1 MNSFYKVLIV
11 DDESILR
18 NGLKHLCNW
27 EDEGF
32 KLIGEAANGKEALEI
47 IKDKEPNI
55 VITDLIMP
63 EMDGIELAKIIKRD
77 YPKVKV
83 LVLSNISEFE
93 YVKGSFKYGIHD
105 YLLKTEASPESML
118 PILKSMTKEI
128 DESYLNQNQYN
139 EEKVLEDSIVDLILG
154 KEVDKDS
161 LEKLLEYFSLEN
173 YYLVVSEIYQE
184 EENYLSL
191 ENVKKE
197 IKSKV
202 TEALGDYIKI
212 VIFIKNKIVIIVN
225 YDKYKQVKVLRDIE
239 NATKVLF
246 ESYDISPFTLS
257 EGRSIKNNLHYSY
270 EEALNLKNK
279 LIYFDKYLITKNDI
293 KERSI
298 KIKFDY
304 DSFNSFIGR
313 LDFNECINMI
323 KKYLYIIK
331 ENTYMEEY
339 ALKKFCQNLIY
350 NALSSLENYDSELIN
365 ISKKKIILFKKID
378 ISRSFDEIMN
388 IVIDTFNY
396 IDNLSQN
403 SLDSKNN
410 SYIIKIVK
418 EYVDKNYKYE
428 ISVATISKDLN
439 INYNY
444 LSYCFKN
451 ETNEN
456 LSSYISR
463 IRVEK
468 AKIYLE
474 DFKIPIADISEMVGF
489 SEHNYFSKIFKK
501 YTSFTPTEYRRMVKI
516 NDKKR

>member
-1 MNSFYKVLIV
+1 MKSFYKVLIV

-32 KLIGEAANGKEALEI
+32 KLIGEASNGKEALEI
-47 IKDKEPNI
+47 IEEKEPNI

-63 EMDGIELAKIIKRD
+63 GIDGIELSRIIKNK
-77 YPKVKV
+77 YPRIKV
-83 LVLSNISEFE
+83 LVLSNVSEFD
-93 YVKGSFKYGIHD
+93 YVKESFKYGIHD

-118 PILKSMTKEI
+118 PILKNMVKEI
-128 DESYLNQNQYN
+128 DSNILNENNYS
-139 EEKVLEDSIVDLILG
+139 EERVLEDLTLDLILG
-154 KEVDKDS
+154 KQIDEES
-161 LEKLLEYFSLEN
+161 LEVLEKYFTLESYCLLI
-173 YYLVVSEIYQE
+173 SEIYNDDDSKE
-184 EENYLSL
+184 L
-191 ENVKKE
+191 ENIKKI
-197 IKSKV
+197 IKSNIRDNLEK
-202 TEALGDYIKI
+202 YIKI
-212 VIFIKNKIVIIVN
+212 TIFIKNKIVIVIN
-225 YDKYKQVKVLRDIE
+225 YDENNQLKMLRDIE
-239 NATKVLF
+239 VVTK
-246 ESYDISPFTLS
+246 DIYENYEVSPFILV
-257 EGRSIKNNLHYSY
+257 EGNNIKNNINSSY
-270 EEALNLKNK
+270 EEALFIKNK
-279 LIYFDKYLITKNDI
+279 SIYFNKALVRKNDI
-293 KERSI
+293 RERSI

-304 DSFNSFIGR
+304 DLFNSFIGK

-323 KKYLYIIK
+323 KKYLYIVK

-339 ALKKFCQNLIY
+339 DLKKFCQNLIY
-350 NALSSLENYDSELIN
+350 NALSSLENYDSELVN
-365 ISKKKIILFKKID
+365 ISKKKIVLFKKID
-378 ISRSFDEIMN
+378 IARDFGELIN

-396 IDNLSQN
+396 IDDLSQN
-403 SLDSKNN
+403 SLNSKNN
-410 SYIIKIVK
+410 TYIIKIVK
-418 EYVDKNYKYE
+418 DYVDKNYRDE

-456 LSSYISR
+456 LSSYISKV
-463 IRVEK
+463 RVEK

>member
-1 MNSFYKVLIV
+1 MKSFYKVLIV

-27 EDEGF
+27 EYEGF
-32 KLIGEAANGKEALEI
+32 KLIGEAANGREALAI

-63 EMDGIELAKIIKRD
+63 EIDGIELAKIIKKD
-77 YPKVKV
+77 YPNIKV

-118 PILKSMTKEI
+118 PILKSMVKEI
-128 DESYLNQNQYN
+128 DQCNLNQNQYN
-139 EEKVLEDSIVDLILG
+139 EEKILEDSIGDLILE
-154 KEVDKDS
+154 KEIDKDS
-161 LEKLLEYFSLEN
+161 LENILKYFNLEN
-173 YYLVVSEIYQE
+173 YYLVVSEFYQE
-184 EENYLSL
+184 DDNYLSL
-191 ENVKKE
+191 ENIRKE

-202 TEALGDYIKI
+202 MEALRDYIKI
-212 VIFIKNKIVIIVN
+212 VVFIKNKIIIIVN
-225 YDKYKQVKVLRDIE
+225 YDKYKQLKVLRDIE
-239 NATKVLF
+239 NITKVLF
-246 ESYDISPFTLS
+246 ENYDISPFTLS
-257 EGRSIKNNLHYSY
+257 SGRSIKNNLHCSY

-279 LIYFDKYLITKNDI
+279 LIYFNKYLITKNDI
-293 KERSI
+293 NERSI

-313 LDFNECINMI
+313 LDFHECINMI

-339 ALKKFCQNLIY
+339 DLKKFCQNLIY

-378 ISRSFDEIMN
+378 TSRSFDEIMN

-396 IDNLSQN
+396 INNLSQN
-403 SLDSKNN
+403 NLDSKNS

-418 EYVDKNYKYE
+418 EYVDKNYKNE

-456 LSSYISR
+456 LSSYISK

-468 AKIYLE
+468 AKIHLE

-501 YTSFTPTEYRRMVKI
+501 YTSFTPTEYRRMIKI
-516 NDKKR
+516 NDEKR

>member
-1 MNSFYKVLIV
+1 MKSFYKVLIV

-32 KLIGEAANGKEALEI
+32 KLIGEASNGKEALEI
-47 IKDKEPNI
+47 IEEKEPNI

-63 EMDGIELAKIIKRD
+63 EIDGIELSKVIKNK
-77 YPKVKV
+77 YPRIKV
-83 LVLSNISEFE
+83 LVLSNVSEFD
-93 YVKGSFKYGIHD
+93 YVKESFKYGIHD
-105 YLLKTEASPESML
+105 YLLKTDASPESML
-118 PILKSMTKEI
+118 PILKNMVKEI
-128 DESYLNQNQYN
+128 DSNILNENNYS
-139 EEKVLEDSIVDLILG
+139 EERILEDLTLDLILG
-154 KEVDKDS
+154 KQIGKESLQVLDKYFT
-161 LEKLLEYFSLEN
+161 LESYCLLI
-173 YYLVVSEIYQE
+173 SEIYNDDDSKE
-184 EENYLSL
+184 L
-191 ENVKKE
+191 ENIKRI
-197 IKSKV
+197 IKSDIRDNLEK
-202 TEALGDYIKI
+202 YIKI
-212 VIFIKNKIVIIVN
+212 TIFIKNKIVIVIN
-225 YDKYKQVKVLRDIE
+225 YDENNQLKMLRDIE
-239 NATKVLF
+239 EIIKDIYEN
-246 ESYDISPFTLS
+246 YDVSPFILV
-257 EGRSIKNNLHYSY
+257 EGNNIKNNINSSY
-270 EEALNLKNK
+270 EEALFIKNK
-279 LIYFDKYLITKNDI
+279 SIYFNKALVRKNDI
-293 KERSI
+293 RERSI

-304 DSFNSFIGR
+304 DLFNSFIGK

-323 KKYLYIIK
+323 KKYLYIVK

-339 ALKKFCQNLIY
+339 DLKKFCQNLIY
-350 NALSSLENYDSELIN
+350 NALSSLENYDSELVN
-365 ISKKKIILFKKID
+365 ISKKKIVLFKKID
-378 ISRSFDEIMN
+378 IARDFGELIN

-396 IDNLSQN
+396 IDDLSQN
-403 SLDSKNN
+403 SLNSKNN
-410 SYIIKIVK
+410 TYIIKIVK
-418 EYVDKNYKYE
+418 DYVDKNYRDE

-456 LSSYISR
+456 LSSYISKV
-463 IRVEK
+463 RVEK

>member
-1 MNSFYKVLIV
+1 MNNFYKVLIV

-32 KLIGEAANGKEALEI
+32 KLIGEAANGKEAIEI
-47 IKDKEPNI
+47 IKDKKPNI

-63 EMDGIELAKIIKRD
+63 EMDGIELAKIIKKD
-77 YPKVKV
+77 YPNIKV

-93 YVKGSFKYGIHD
+93 YVKESFKYGIHD
-105 YLLKTEASPESML
+105 YLLKTEASSESML
-118 PILKSMTKEI
+118 PILKNMVKEI
-128 DESYLNQNQYN
+128 DKCNLDYNQYN
-139 EEKVLEDSIVDLILG
+139 EEKALEASMVDLILE
-154 KEVDKDS
+154 KEIDKES
-161 LEKLLEYFSLEN
+161 LEKLLKYFTLEN
-173 YYLVVSEIYQE
+173 YYLIISEIYQE
-184 EENYLSL
+184 DEKYLDSIK
-191 ENVKKE
+191 NE
-197 IKSKV
+197 IKYKV
-202 TEALGDYIKI
+202 IEALGDYIKI
-212 VIFIKNKIVIIVN
+212 VTFIKNKIIIVVN
-225 YDKYKQVKVLRDIE
+225 YNNCNQAKIFRNIDLI
-239 NATKVLF
+239 TKSLF
-246 ESYDISPFTLS
+246 EGYDISPFILS
-257 EGRSIKNNLHYSY
+257 EGRSIKNNIKYSY
-270 EEALNLKNK
+270 EEVLNLKNK
-279 LIYFDKYLITKNDI
+279 VIYFDKYLITKNDI

-313 LDFNECINMI
+313 LDFDECINMI

-339 ALKKFCQNLIY
+339 DLKKFCQNLIY
-350 NALSSLENYDSELIN
+350 NALSGLENYDSELIN
-365 ISKKKIILFKKID
+365 ISKKKIVLFKKID
-378 ISRSFDEIMN
+378 IARNFDEIMN
-388 IVIDTFNY
+388 ILIDTFNY
-396 IDNLSQN
+396 INSLSQN
-403 SLDSKNN
+403 RLDSKNN
-410 SYIIKIVK
+410 SYIIKLVK
-418 EYVDKNYKYE
+418 DYVDKNYKDE
-428 ISVATISKDLN
+428 ISVGTISKDLN

-456 LSSYISR
+456 LSSYINKV
-463 IRVEK
+463 RVEK

-474 DFKIPIADISEMVGF
+474 DFKVAISDISEMVGF

>member
-1 MNSFYKVLIV
+1 MKSFYKVLIV

-32 KLIGEAANGKEALEI
+32 KLIGEASNGKEALEI
-47 IKDKEPNI
+47 IEEKEPNI

-63 EMDGIELAKIIKRD
+63 EIDGIELSKVIKNK
-77 YPKVKV
+77 YPRIKV
-83 LVLSNISEFE
+83 LVLSNVSEFD
-93 YVKGSFKYGIHD
+93 YVKESFKYGIHD
-105 YLLKTEASPESML
+105 YLLKTDASPESML
-118 PILKSMTKEI
+118 PILKNMVKEI
-128 DESYLNQNQYN
+128 DSNILNENNYS
-139 EEKVLEDSIVDLILG
+139 EERILEDLTLDLILA
-154 KEVDKDS
+154 KEIDKESLEILSKNFTLESYCLLISEIYNDDDSKELEKIKKMIKSNVRDS
-161 LEKLLEYFSLEN
+161 LEK
-173 YYLVVSEIYQE
+173 
-184 EENYLSL
+184 
-191 ENVKKE
+191 
-197 IKSKV
+197 
-202 TEALGDYIKI
+202 YINI
-212 VIFIKNKIVIIVN
+212 TIFIKNKIVIVIN
-225 YDKYKQVKVLRDIE
+225 YNENNKLKMLRDIE
-239 NATKVLF
+239 ETIKDIYEN
-246 ESYDISPFTLS
+246 YDVSPFILV
-257 EGRSIKNNLHYSY
+257 EGNNIKNNINSSY
-270 EEALNLKNK
+270 EEALFIKNK
-279 LIYFDKYLITKNDI
+279 SIYFNKALVRKNDI
-293 KERSI
+293 RERSI

-304 DSFNSFIGR
+304 DLFNSFIGK
-313 LDFNECINMI
+313 LDFNECTNMI
-323 KKYLYIIK
+323 KKYLYIVK

-339 ALKKFCQNLIY
+339 DLKKFCQNLIY

-365 ISKKKIILFKKID
+365 ISKKKIILFKNID
-378 ISRSFDEIMN
+378 IARSFDELVN

-396 IDNLSQN
+396 MEDLSQN
-403 SLDSKNN
+403 SLNSKNN
-410 SYIIKIVK
+410 TYIIKIVK
-418 EYVDKNYKYE
+418 DYVDKNYRDE
-428 ISVATISKDLN
+428 ISVSTISKDLN

-456 LSSYISR
+456 LSSYISK

>member
-1 MNSFYKVLIV
+1 MKSFYKVLIV

-18 NGLKHLCNW
+18 NGLKHLCHW

-32 KLIGEAANGKEALEI
+32 KLIGEAANGREALEI

-63 EMDGIELAKIIKRD
+63 EIDGIELAKIIKKE
-77 YPKVKV
+77 YPKIKV

-118 PILKSMTKEI
+118 PILKSMVKEI
-128 DESYLNQNQYN
+128 DDGNLNQNQYN
-139 EEKVLEDSIVDLILG
+139 EEKVIEDSIVDLILG
-154 KEVDKDS
+154 KEVDKNS
-161 LEKLLEYFSLEN
+161 LENILQYFNLEN

-184 EENYLSL
+184 YENYLSL
-191 ENVKKE
+191 ENLRKE
-197 IKSKV
+197 IKNKV
-202 TEALGDYIKI
+202 IEELEDYIKI
-212 VIFIKNKIVIIVN
+212 VTFIKNKIIIIVN

-239 NATKVLF
+239 NTTKVLF
-246 ESYDISPFTLS
+246 ESYDISSFTLS
-257 EGRSIKNNLHYSY
+257 EGRSIKNNLHSSY
-270 EEALNLKNK
+270 EEAMNLKNK
-279 LIYFDKYLITKNDI
+279 LIYFNKHLITKNDI

-313 LDFNECINMI
+313 LDFQECINMI
-323 KKYLYIIK
+323 KNYLCIIK

-339 ALKKFCQNLIY
+339 DLKKFCQNLIY

-365 ISKKKIILFKKID
+365 ISKKKIVLFKNID
-378 ISRSFDEIMN
+378 ISRSFDEIMD
-388 IVIDTFNY
+388 IVVDTFNY
-396 IDNLSQN
+396 INNVSQN
-403 SLDSKNN
+403 NLDSRNN
-410 SYIIKIVK
+410 SYIIKTVK
-418 EYVDKNYKYE
+418 EYVDKNYKDE

-456 LSSYISR
+456 LSSYISK

-468 AKIYLE
+468 AKMYLE